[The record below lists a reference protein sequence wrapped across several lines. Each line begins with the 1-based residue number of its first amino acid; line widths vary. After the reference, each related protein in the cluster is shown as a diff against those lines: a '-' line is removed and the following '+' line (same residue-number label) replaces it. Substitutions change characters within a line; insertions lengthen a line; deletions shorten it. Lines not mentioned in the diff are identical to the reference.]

1 MGKSLLVSAL
11 LAFFSTTMDDFAV
24 MLIFFGRVHTEMAEQ
39 DIRSGYLKVIV
50 GQTIGFSIVVFISL
64 IGLLVG
70 ALIPEEYV
78 DLVGLFP
85 LIVGLMKAHEV
96 MAEDGVY
103 TCTCFN
109 KQSEDYDKLP
119 QSADASDEKGDKP
132 LPVSDVEVA
141 NSFQKS
147 PDRAG
152 AKESADEKGEGDDK
166 EEESNILSN
175 MFKRVCQSC
184 MDPFVVEVAAYAL
197 VCSSD
202 NIAIYISI
210 FAPMKLWEVLFVTL
224 LFYLCLGFNIAI
236 AMCLMRCRA
245 VSVCLEDYSKYLVP
259 FLLIG
264 LGIYI
269 LSDSIIWPF

>member
-1 MGKSLLVSAL
+1 MS
-11 LAFFSTTMDDFAV
+11 
-24 MLIFFGRVHTEMAEQ
+24 
-39 DIRSGYLKVIV
+39 
-50 GQTIGFSIVVFISL
+50 
-64 IGLLVG
+64 
-70 ALIPEEYV
+70 
-78 DLVGLFP
+78 
-85 LIVGLMKAHEV
+85 
-96 MAEDGVY
+96 EDGVY

-109 KQSEDYDKLP
+109 KTSEDYDKLP
-119 QSADASDEKGDKP
+119 QSADSADAEKGGDKP
-132 LPVSDVEVA
+132 LSVSDVEVA

-147 PDRAG
+147 PDRNG
-152 AKESADEKGEGDDK
+152 KGKDGKGDEEEKEDE
-166 EEESNILSN
+166 EEESNVLSN

-210 FAPMKLWEVLFVTL
+210 FASMKLWEVLFVTL

-245 VSVCLEDYSKYLVP
+245 VSVCFEDYSKYLVP

-264 LGIYI
+264 LGMYI
-269 LSDSIIWPF
+269 LSDSILWPH